1 MSQANFGNA
10 KILRAPNN
18 QAMVVVVVVVVVVV
32 GGWGAEVSE

>member
-18 QAMVVVVVVVVVVV
+18 QAMVVVVVVV

>member
-18 QAMVVVVVVVVVVV
+18 QAMVVVVVVVVV